1 MSKKLSARDL
11 LIRGLEACGWT
22 RDPSAKTKKFQV
34 YKSAIDERRAY
45 VGRSGALR
53 LAKDG
58 SVPVA
63 KTISHTGGV
72 VHRAYM
78 AVGAPNVTFTSTEE
92 ARAAFV
98 LAIDTLRQRG
108 QI

>member
-1 MSKKLSARDL
+1 MAKKLTARDL

-72 VHRAYM
+72 VHRAYI
-78 AVGAPNVTFTSTEE
+78 AVGDPNVTYLSDEE
-92 ARAAFV
+92 ARAALV
-98 LAIDTLRQRG
+98 LAVDTQRQRG
-108 QI
+108 RI